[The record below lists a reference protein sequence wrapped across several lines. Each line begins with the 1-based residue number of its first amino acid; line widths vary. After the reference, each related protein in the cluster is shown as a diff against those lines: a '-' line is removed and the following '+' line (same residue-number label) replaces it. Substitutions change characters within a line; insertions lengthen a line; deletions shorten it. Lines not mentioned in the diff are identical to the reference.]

1 MATYLF
7 SVAFLVTLFWMVE
20 HLFGNKQERS
30 WWRPLVWTDLFT
42 GVVNALLSNPL
53 NLVVISILGFL
64 VLVPTGVIPLE
75 TLRAGKYH
83 GFGPIGVLPRLPQF
97 LLAFVLGDFLLYWIH
112 RWFHGKRLWRFHA
125 VHHSSEQLDWLSGV
139 RAHPV
144 NDVVANAML
153 VFPFILLGFDPVA
166 AAAAGPALGI
176 FALLGHADVEWDWGP
191 FRHVIAS
198 PVYHRW
204 HHSKDPA
211 AIDKNFASFLPLWD
225 ILFGT
230 HYMPKGRKPDDF
242 GIHEPVEHTVLGLL
256 KHPFKPSSAG
266 FGQNQ
271 TTPPPLPRQTP
282 DKSTEPET

>member
-1 MATYLF
+1 M
-7 SVAFLVTLFWMVE
+7 
-20 HLFGNKQERS
+20 
-30 WWRPLVWTDLFT
+30 
-42 GVVNALLSNPL
+42 
-53 NLVVISILGFL
+53 
-64 VLVPTGVIPLE
+64 
-75 TLRAGKYH
+75 
-83 GFGPIGVLPRLPQF
+83 
-97 LLAFVLGDFLLYWIH
+97 
-112 RWFHGKRLWRFHA
+112 
-125 VHHSSEQLDWLSGV
+125 HHSSEKLDWLSSV
-139 RAHPV
+139 RGHPV
-144 NDVVANAML
+144 NDILANAML
-153 VFPFILLGFDPVA
+153 LFPFLLLGFGPS
-166 AAAAGPALGI
+166 AAAGAGPAIGI

-230 HYMPKGRKPDDF
+230 HYMPKGRKPEDF

>member
-1 MATYLF
+1 MGSLIASLI
-7 SVAFLVTLFWMVE
+7 FLVGLFWVVE
-20 HLFGNKQERS
+20 HVLGNKRGLP
-30 WWRPLVWTDLFT
+30 WRRPRMLVDLGLYVFDT
-42 GVVNALLSNPL
+42 FITKPINI
-53 NLVVISILGFL
+53 VVISVAAVVFL
-64 VLVPTGVIPLE
+64 IAAGVISWEALK
-75 TLRAGKYH
+75 AGEYQ
-83 GFGPIGVLPRLPQF
+83 GFGPLSRLPGWGQF
-97 LLAFVLGDFLLYWIH
+97 LAAFLLGDFLLYWIH
-112 RWFHGKRLWRFHA
+112 RWFHGKQLWRFHA
-125 VHHSSEQLDWLSGV
+125 VHHSSEKLDWLSSV
-139 RAHPV
+139 RGHPI
-144 NDVVANAML
+144 NDIVANAML
-153 VFPFILLGFDPVA
+153 LFPFLLLGFGPS
-166 AAAAGPALGI
+166 AAAGAGPAIGI

-230 HYMPKGRKPDDF
+230 HYMPKGRKPEDF

-266 FGQNQ
+266 FGQNPS
-271 TTPPPLPRQTP
+271 TPPPLPRQTP

>member
-1 MATYLF
+1 MGTLIV
-7 SVAFLVTLFWMVE
+7 SILFLVGLFWVVE
-20 HLFGNKQERS
+20 HLLGNKRGLP
-30 WWRPLVWTDLFT
+30 WRRPRMLVDLGLYVFDAIIT
-42 GVVNALLSNPL
+42 KPI
-53 NLVVISILGFL
+53 NLVVISVAAVAFL
-64 VLVPTGVIPLE
+64 LSADVISWEALK
-75 TLRAGKYH
+75 AGEYH
-83 GFGPIGVLPRLPQF
+83 GFGPLSRLPSWGQF
-97 LLAFVLGDFLLYWIH
+97 LTAFLLGDFLLYWIH

-125 VHHSSEQLDWLSGV
+125 VHHSSEKLDWLSSV
-139 RAHPV
+139 RGHPV
-144 NDVVANAML
+144 NDILANAML
-153 VFPFILLGFDPVA
+153 FFPFLLFGFGPSA
-166 AAAAGPALGI
+166 AAGAGPALGI

-225 ILFGT
+225 ILFDT
-230 HYMPKGRKPDDF
+230 HYMPVGRKPEDF

-256 KHPFKPSSAG
+256 KHPFKPTSAG

-271 TTPPPLPRQTP
+271 TMPPPLPRQTP

>member
-1 MATYLF
+1 MGNLLASLI
-7 SVAFLVTLFWMVE
+7 FLVGLFWIVE
-20 HLFGNKQERS
+20 HVLGNKRGLP
-30 WWRPLVWTDLFT
+30 WRRPRMLVDLGLYVFDT
-42 GVVNALLSNPL
+42 FITKPINF
-53 NLVVISILGFL
+53 VVISVAAVVFL
-64 VLVPTGVIPLE
+64 ITADVISWEALKADE
-75 TLRAGKYH
+75 YQ
-83 GFGPIGVLPRLPQF
+83 GFGPLSRLPGWGQF
-97 LLAFVLGDFLLYWIH
+97 LAAFLLGDFLLYWIH
-112 RWFHGKRLWRFHA
+112 RWFHGKQLWRFHA
-125 VHHSSEQLDWLSGV
+125 VHHSSEKLDWLSSV
-139 RAHPV
+139 RGHPV
-144 NDVVANAML
+144 NDILANAML
-153 VFPFILLGFDPVA
+153 LFPFLLLGFGPSA
-166 AAAAGPALGI
+166 AAGAGPALGI

-225 ILFGT
+225 ILFDT
-230 HYMPKGRKPDDF
+230 HYMPVGRKPEDF